1 MTCIWKW
8 FYLKRLNVVR
18 LYRIVWFTLAS
29 WSEAASV
36 QQWLFA
42 ELRLRAAEFKVPC
55 AVSQL
60 WRNAA
65 GKVCRQSKKK
75 KNPKKTTT
83 SIYSMIKKA
92 CFLTLSFVFYLYLFS
107 LHMLIER
114 SGVVPVFLKHK
125 RTCIKVFVDPSFVC
139 FTSVLLEF
147 TLHWRFE
154 HLWFLKVDKYLSY
167 LLPLRYGWLR

>member
-1 MTCIWKW
+1 MQ
-8 FYLKRLNVVR
+8 
-18 LYRIVWFTLAS
+18 LAR
-29 WSEAASV
+29 
-36 QQWLFA
+36 FA
-42 ELRLRAAEFKVPC
+42 DRV
-55 AVSQL
+55 
-60 WRNAA
+60 
-65 GKVCRQSKKK
+65 KK

-147 TLHWRFE
+147 TLH
-154 HLWFLKVDKYLSY
+154 
-167 LLPLRYGWLR
+167 

>member
-1 MTCIWKW
+1 MILFKKTECSKTVQDCVVHTG
-8 FYLKRLNVVR
+8 LVVR
-18 LYRIVWFTLAS
+18 SSLSVTMTFLLSWGWELQNLKCLVQCLNSEEMQLAR
-29 WSEAASV
+29 
-36 QQWLFA
+36 FA
-42 ELRLRAAEFKVPC
+42 DRV
-55 AVSQL
+55 
-60 WRNAA
+60 
-65 GKVCRQSKKK
+65 KKK
-75 KNPKKTTT
+75 KPKKTTT